1 MIGSIYFEDKAW
13 KWPSA
18 LILCKHPLLFCKRAL
33 FNRQLIF
40 ELMSKANIRI
50 VGIHIVIVIT
60 LIIFEFF
67 SLHITGANFNPVVIG
82 VFYFYNV
89 IFFYFISFGYL
100 PYLEKKFSD
109 ILIVIDLLLFI
120 LLIYCFISGVIA
132 LLLEYVFFDLWNIKV
147 AIRLSILLLSRGL
160 LFFCAALAYWFAMY
174 SIRKANDAKEQEL
187 LRHEAEKR
195 EVVMESQFLR
205 SQLDTHLMGNMLNT
219 VYSAIQKTV
228 PDQAE
233 IILLAA
239 DTLTYC
245 ARHND
250 ESGRVTLH
258 EDMGQLNRIIKLRQ
272 AIGDNRLQVIFST
285 DIRGKDN
292 AIRIPPLLF
301 SDLVE
306 NVFKYGNLHDPD
318 SPARIK
324 ISVLNQVLYFRSWNK
339 HVPGSKLHGN
349 GIGLANTRQRLQKHY
364 GDAHNL
370 SVENNEDYFL
380 VELNIR
386 L

>member
-1 MIGSIYFEDKAW
+1 MA
-13 KWPSA
+13 
-18 LILCKHPLLFCKRAL
+18 
-33 FNRQLIF
+33 
-40 ELMSKANIRI
+40 
-50 VGIHIVIVIT
+50 
-60 LIIFEFF
+60 
-67 SLHITGANFNPVVIG
+67 
-82 VFYFYNV
+82 
-89 IFFYFISFGYL
+89 FGYL
-100 PYLEKKFSD
+100 PFVEKRFSD
-109 ILIVIDLLLFI
+109 ILIIFDSVFFI
-120 LLIYCFISGVIA
+120 LIVYCTIA
-132 LLLEYVFFDLWNIKV
+132 LIITSLLEYVYYGSWTFSSALRMAV
-147 AIRLSILLLSRGL
+147 LSLSRGL
-160 LFFCAALAYWFAMY
+160 LFFCAGLAYWFAMY

-219 VYSAIQKTV
+219 VYSAIQRTV

-285 DIRGKDN
+285 EIRGKDN
-292 AIRIPPLLF
+292 AIKIPPLLF

-306 NVFKYGNLHDPD
+306 NVFKYGSLHDPD
-318 SPARIK
+318 SPARIQ
-324 ISVLNQVLYFRSWNK
+324 ISVTNQVLYFRSWNK
-339 HVPGSKLHGN
+339 LVADSKPRGS
-349 GIGLANTRQRLQKHY
+349 GIGLSNTRQRLQKHY
-364 GDAHNL
+364 GDAYKL
-370 SVENNEDYFL
+370 SVENNGDYFL